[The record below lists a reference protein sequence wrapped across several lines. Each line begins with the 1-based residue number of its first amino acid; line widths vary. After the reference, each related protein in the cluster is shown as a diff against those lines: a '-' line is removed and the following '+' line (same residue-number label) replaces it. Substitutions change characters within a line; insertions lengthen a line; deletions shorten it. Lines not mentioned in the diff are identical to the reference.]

1 MHGRHGSFFRAEPQQ
16 QLGLRLQVRAA
27 PVPVQELPVQELQV
41 FLPLVDLLVPVQGML
56 QGLTLQPALES
67 AEPMELAEQLELAEP
82 MESAGA
88 QLVQV
93 ELILE
98 LVQIV

>member
-1 MHGRHGSFFRAEPQQ
+1 M
-16 QLGLRLQVRAA
+16 RAA

-41 FLPLVDLLVPVQGML
+41 FLPLVDLLVPVQVML

-67 AEPMELAEQLELAEP
+67 AEPMELAEPLELAEQL
-82 MESAGA
+82 ESDGP

-93 ELILE
+93 ELILG

>member
-16 QLGLRLQVRAA
+16 QLSTVSQVRAA
-27 PVPVQELPVQELQV
+27 PVPVQELPVQELPA
-41 FLPLVDLLVPVQGML
+41 FLPLVDLLVPVQVML

-67 AEPMELAEQLELAEP
+67 AEQLELAEPLELAEQLELAGP
-82 MESAGA
+82 

-93 ELILE
+93 ELILVP
-98 LVQIV
+98 VQIV

>member
-1 MHGRHGSFFRAEPQQ
+1 M
-16 QLGLRLQVRAA
+16 RAA
-27 PVPVQELPVQELQV
+27 PVPVQELQV
-41 FLPLVDLLVPVQGML
+41 FLPLVDLLVPVQVML

-67 AEPMELAEQLELAEP
+67 AEQMESAGPLELAEQLELAEP
-82 MESAGA
+82 MELVGP

-93 ELILE
+93 ELILG